1 MSERRATDISR
12 TPEERE
18 LEKKRSELATL
29 EGELAQCEL
38 ELTTLQSEL
47 YAFEARYLR
56 VVGTHYAELDELEA
70 QIAEAQ
76 ARLSPKDDE
85 LQEQASQTRTQAQ
98 ESARTVGD
106 RPESG
111 QPDKFQPSEHL
122 KKVYRDLAK
131 RIHPDL
137 TTDEQER
144 ARRQRLMA
152 EANGAYAAGDEAR
165 LQAIL
170 HEWETSPE
178 AIKGDGL
185 GVELVRVIRK
195 IAQVEERLRVIAAE
209 MAAWKASD
217 LHQLK
222 VNVEV
227 AEDEGRNLLVEM
239 AHGVEEQIVA
249 ARNRLAKITG
259 KRTDI

>member
-12 TPEERE
+12 TPEEQE

-29 EGELAQCEL
+29 EGELAQREL
-38 ELTTLQSEL
+38 ELTTLESKL

-56 VVGTHYAELDELEA
+56 VVGIHYAELDELEA

-85 LQEQASQTRTQAQ
+85 LQGQASQ
-98 ESARTVGD
+98 
-106 RPESG
+106 
-111 QPDKFQPSEHL
+111 
-122 KKVYRDLAK
+122 
-131 RIHPDL
+131 
-137 TTDEQER
+137 
-144 ARRQRLMA
+144 
-152 EANGAYAAGDEAR
+152 AR

-178 AIKGDGL
+178 AIKGDGI
-185 GVELVRVIRK
+185 GVALVRVIRK
-195 IAQVEERLRVIAAE
+195 IAQVEERLRVIVAE
-209 MAAWKASD
+209 MAAWRASD
-217 LHQLK
+217 LHQLQVK
-222 VNVEV
+222 VEV
-227 AEDEGRNLLVEM
+227 AEDAGRNLLVEM